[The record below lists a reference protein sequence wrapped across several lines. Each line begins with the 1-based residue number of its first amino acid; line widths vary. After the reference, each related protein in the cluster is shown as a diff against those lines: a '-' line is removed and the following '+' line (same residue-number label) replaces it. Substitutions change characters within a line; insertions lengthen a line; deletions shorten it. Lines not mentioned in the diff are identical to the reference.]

1 MRFIKKSDSIPE
13 CIIEHIEECKKLGI
27 QPPYL
32 YKDFNHTGELREILI
47 SEQNSICCYCQRPV
61 AGYRIEHLYPEN
73 GPDEALS
80 KSKQLDYY
88 NLYASCIDSQGLP
101 PHLQYCDVAKANKI
115 IRPFIQEE
123 NCIEFF
129 RYNIRGE
136 IIPNGS
142 YWTWDEYINNEHEDG
157 DIIDAVGCIK
167 TLNLNCTTLV
177 EKRRKCI
184 DNLIKILSVKPKVE
198 VEAMIDNWCI
208 SKKYPDFVDLCIQFI
223 KHKYPDL
230 EAKII

>member
-32 YKDFNHTGELREILI
+32 YKDFNRTGELREILI

-142 YWTWDEYINNEHEDG
+142 YWTWDEYINNEHDDG
-157 DIIDAVGCIK
+157 DIIDAVDCIK

-177 EKRRKCI
+177 ERRKLCI
-184 DNLIKILSVKPKVE
+184 DNLITIV
-198 VEAMIDNWCI
+198 
-208 SKKYPDFVDLCIQFI
+208 SKKSKDEIAALINNWATSNKYPEFIDLCLQFVRR
-223 KHKYPDL
+223 KYPDL
-230 EAKII
+230 